1 MKRLM
6 DIVVS
11 GTGLLVTS
19 PILVLAMLLV
29 WLEDRHSPIFRQQR
43 VGKDGELFEILKLRS
58 MPVSTPDVES
68 SAATEMKLT
77 RMGPIIRRTNVDEL
91 PQLLCILRGDMSI
104 VGPRP
109 AIPAQTDLLEMRQ
122 ANGSAALKPG
132 LTGLA
137 QLRSYDGMS
146 PEEKAA
152 HDGEYAQNHSALYDL
167 GLILKTG
174 RYLLSPPPQY

>member
-1 MKRLM
+1 MKRLT
-6 DIVVS
+6 DIAVS

-19 PILVLAMLLV
+19 PILLLAMLLV

-43 VGKDGELFEILKLRS
+43 VGKDGEPFEILKLRS

-68 SAATEMKLT
+68 ADAAEVKLT

-109 AIPAQTDLLEMRQ
+109 ALPSQTGLLDMRE
-122 ANGSAALKPG
+122 ANGAAALKPG

-152 HDGEYAQNHSALYDL
+152 HDGEYAAQNNPLYDL
-167 GLILKTG
+167 GLIFKTG